1 MNEEEDLKDSE
12 EIKYFRETPVETV
25 LGNHVFV
32 LLQVAAVH
40 LAETPPDLV
49 GAQLVIDT
57 VGAMLGAGGTRLG
70 EHVELYRSALAE
82 VQQVFVRAAQPTKN
96 PASASGVEREG
107 ETQPA
112 E

>member
-1 MNEEEDLKDSE
+1 MDEPEDLKDSE

-25 LGNHVFV
+25 LGNHIFV

-40 LAETPPDLV
+40 LAETPADLA
-49 GAQLVIDT
+49 GAQLVIDILS
-57 VGAMLGAGGTRLG
+57 AMIKAGGVRLG
-70 EHVELYRSALAE
+70 EHVDLYRSALAE
-82 VQQVFVRAAQPTKN
+82 VQQVFVRAAQPAKSTT
-96 PASASGVEREG
+96 SGGDAEVEG